1 MNLDIHISVS
11 TAYKID
17 TDIDELKDMS
27 ELYKYKGHSKSN
39 ILNNAGRL
47 RNPFSDGEPGTP
59 GRPVTP
65 VVWTTPG

>member
-27 ELYKYKGHSKSN
+27 ELYKYKGHSRSN
-39 ILNNAGRL
+39 ILISAQL
-47 RNPFSDGEPGTP
+47 T
-59 GRPVTP
+59 
-65 VVWTTPG
+65 